1 MFREFKEYQDIANLY
16 QNKIYQTDE
25 QIITES
31 FESEKFTKEEAAFIE
46 ENFDAL
52 LEFVIEEETLSEQ
65 SVSDRMAG
73 GYDKGVKSGKIPPK
87 ARVRSFSFNKGG
99 QAVDKFKSALGK
111 VGSKIGQFGK
121 NVAKTATMQ
130 GSGAA
135 KGSKFAVKGAKVL
148 SKMGTAGKLAA
159 GAALAGGAIAAGLAS
174 RAKKNKAAK
183 DAAIDKQ
190 VDKYVA
196 DRRKPISNIPKKEGD
211 AVIDGKKLNPDFGK
225 KVDIKKEFPDKKPEV
240 KKPEVSKLTK
250 QGKPRTK
257 AQMMAAKRIA
267 DGKTISDV
275 KAENQ
280 ASMKARA
287 KAKFEAFKKRRE
299 EKKAGMSEG
308 VAAIPMAV
316 GAASK
321 VLPAI
326 ATGIGAVGTIMQSK
340 KKQGTKGGQGF
351 GGEKPANAEVKAP
364 KKVKKPRLNIGK
376 RASGRDRNFIQGGG
390 AGGMESVEYDAYDL
404 VLEYLL
410 STEQV
415 ATIEEANY
423 VMTEMNAETIQGIVE
438 EQKKNFDEGVYAN
451 VARIAGTAAM
461 SLMGLNAINKMNKNK
476 KKMEKGEKFRPGS
489 TMDNI
494 QKKNEM
500 LKNFTNN

>member
-31 FESEKFTKEEAAFIE
+31 FESEKFTKEEVAFIE

-65 SVSDRMAG
+65 STSDRMGRAFAKNK
-73 GYDKGVKSGKIPPK
+73 DKIPPK

-135 KGSKFAVKGAKVL
+135 KGSKFAARGAKLL
-148 SKMGTAGKLAA
+148 SKLGPAGKAA
-159 GAALAGGAIAAGLAS
+159 AVATVAGGAIAAGLAN

-190 VDKYVA
+190 VDDYVA
-196 DRRKPISNIPKKEGD
+196 KRKKPVVPGTRVNEIGAKGGGKPSEGD
-211 AVIDGKKLNPDFGK
+211 FKKD
-225 KVDIKKEFPDKKPEV
+225 FPDKKTEV

-267 DGKTISDV
+267 SGKTIQQV
-275 KAENQ
+275 KDENK

-308 VAAIPMAV
+308 VAAIPMVAGGV
-316 GAASK
+316 GKALGAA
-321 VLPAI
+321 A
-326 ATGIGAVGTIMQSK
+326 AGIGAAGMMMQSK

-364 KKVKKPRLNIGK
+364 KKEKKPRLNIGK
-376 RASGRDRNFIQGGG
+376 RASCRDRNFIQGGG

-423 VMTEMNAETIQGIVE
+423 VMTEMDAETIQAIVKE
-438 EQKKNFDEGVYAN
+438 GSMDVPPDVKAAAKRQYKAGSPGAEPYTVDDKKT
-451 VARIAGTAAM
+451 I
-461 SLMGLNAINKMNKNK
+461 INYYKNK
-476 KKMEKGEKFRPGS
+476 KGKV
-489 TMDNI
+489 
-494 QKKNEM
+494 
-500 LKNFTNN
+500 

>member
-31 FESEKFTKEEAAFIE
+31 FESEKFTEEEAAFIE

-65 SVSDRMAG
+65 STSDRMGAAF
-73 GYDKGVKSGKIPPK
+73 DKNKTKIPPK

-135 KGSKFAVKGAKVL
+135 KGSKFAAKGAKLL
-148 SKMGTAGKLAA
+148 SKLGPAGKAA
-159 GAALAGGAIAAGLAS
+159 AVATVAGGAIAAGLAN

-190 VDKYVA
+190 VDDYVA
-196 DRRKPISNIPKKEGD
+196 KRKKPVVPGTRVNEIGAKGGGKPSEGD
-211 AVIDGKKLNPDFGK
+211 FKKD
-225 KVDIKKEFPDKKPEV
+225 FPD

-267 DGKTISDV
+267 SGKTIQQV
-275 KAENQ
+275 KDENK
-280 ASMKARA
+280 ASMKA
-287 KAKFEAFKKRRE
+287 KAAERFKAFKEKRA
-299 EKKAGMSEG
+299 EKKA
-308 VAAIPMAV
+308 A
-316 GAASK
+316 
-321 VLPAI
+321 
-326 ATGIGAVGTIMQSK
+326 
-340 KKQGTKGGQGF
+340 
-351 GGEKPANAEVKAP
+351 
-364 KKVKKPRLNIGK
+364 
-376 RASGRDRNFIQGGG
+376 
-390 AGGMESVEYDAYDL
+390 MEEYTPYDL

-423 VMTEMNAETIQGIVE
+423 VMTEMDAETIQSIVE
-438 EQKKNFDEGVYAN
+438 MDMMKMPVVN
-451 VARIAGTAAM
+451 VLGGIAGAVGGTVAAAKYLGRKAGER
-461 SLMGLNAINKMNKNK
+461 SIKKTEPKKPGLIKTIKDRTDATNKAIK
-476 KKMEKGEKFRPGS
+476 
-489 TMDNI
+489 
-494 QKKNEM
+494 EM
-500 LKNFTNN
+500 P